1 MNGKNILKR
10 LNDLYDKT
18 PTHDLSQKNRIVIF
32 SDLHLG
38 NGKSCDDFVHNG
50 DLFLYLLKNYYSPR
64 HFHLVLNG
72 DVEELYKFPLK
83 QIRSRWRNIY
93 NALEDFQQQQNLTKL
108 VGNHDYSLFR
118 KKEFISRFPITDA
131 WKFSYKNNIIFV
143 FHGHQ
148 AEFFFGFMQ
157 PLIVFLIRFIAL
169 PLGIKNYSVAFNSRK
184 RYLVEKRVYEFA
196 RSKKI
201 LAVIGHTHRPLFESL
216 SKIDSL
222 KFDIEKFCR
231 EYLSAQPA
239 RQKELEV
246 LIGKYKAE
254 LQNLLHKRK
263 RKQYEENIYARIPM
277 APCMFNSGCCI
288 RENGVTAIEI
298 CDGNIEMVFWFDKK
312 RTEKYFAFGE
322 NTPVQLQDSDYW
334 RVSLEKKTLDD
345 VTVRVR
351 LLS

>member
-10 LNDLYDKT
+10 LNDLYNKT
-18 PTHDLSQKNRIVIF
+18 QIRDLAKENKIVIF

-38 NGKSCDDFVHNG
+38 NGKSCDDFARNG
-50 DLFLYLLKNYYSPR
+50 DFFLYLLKNYYSPR
-64 HFHLVLNG
+64 GFHLMLNG
-72 DVEELYKFPLK
+72 DVEELYKFSLK
-83 QIRSRWRNIY
+83 QIRSKWRNIY
-93 NALEDFQQQQNLTKL
+93 KALEEFQQQQNLTKL
-108 VGNHDYSLFR
+108 VGNHDYNLYR
-118 KKEFISRFPITDA
+118 KRKFLSRFPIMEA
-131 WKFSYKNNIIFV
+131 CKFRYKDNIIFV

-148 AEFFFGFMQ
+148 ADYFFRFMQ
-157 PLIVFLIRFIAL
+157 SIIVFLIRFVAH
-169 PLGIKNYSVAFNSRK
+169 PLRIKNYSVAFNSRK
-184 RYLVEKRVYEFA
+184 RYLVEKRVYDFA

-222 KFDIEKFCR
+222 KFDIEQFCR
-231 EYLSAQPA
+231 EYPSAQPA
-239 RQKELEV
+239 RQKELEK
-246 LIGKYKAE
+246 LIGKYKTE

-288 RENGVTAIEI
+288 GENGVTAIEI
-298 CDGNIEMVFWFDKK
+298 CDGNIELIFWFDKK
-312 RTEKYFAFGE
+312 RTKKYFDFGE
-322 NTPVQLQDSDYW
+322 SKPVQLGNSDYW

-345 VTVRVR
+345 VMTRVR